1 MKEQIEEILS
11 KHWDNYLR
19 INKYNFLREAT
30 DDILALIPNN
40 DWLEYPK
47 HKPRGNGEY
56 VVITKNNVIKIY
68 HLQCH
73 FNDQGKGILEFEDNV
88 IAFKPIPIEPFKP
101 KNKYD
106 NAAFIRELEHHIE
119 TTIEDSWTN
128 KIFKKLKTKIENG
141 DLK

>member
-101 KNKYD
+101 KNKYVEFL
-106 NAAFIRELEHHIE
+106 NALNMYLEVGDEFAVAHRITLQEL
-119 TTIEDSWTN
+119 
-128 KIFKKLKTKIENG
+128 KAKIENG